1 MTYLATMSNIARSE
15 GDPKVL
21 SSGPS
26 SLDNTDR
33 LARALGWFSI
43 GLGLTELLAPGALT
57 RWLGMEGSEGLVR
70 AYGMR
75 EIGAGIM
82 TLSPDKGLGL
92 QSRVAGDAV
101 DIATLLPA
109 LRSDNPKR
117 DNVVIALAM
126 VAGVTL
132 LDIAGA
138 KAVKTGQIRSDR
150 PQRSYRDRSGYPK
163 GLENARGAA
172 RDFRAPADM
181 RAAPA
186 LAAVS
191 DRAPQESARPH

>member
-1 MTYLATMSNIARSE
+1 MTYITSISNIARSQ

-21 SSGPS
+21 STGPG

-43 GLGLTELLAPGALT
+43 GLGLTELLAPRALT
-57 RWLGMEGSEGLVR
+57 RWLGMDGHERLVR

-92 QSRVAGDAV
+92 QSRVAGDAL
-101 DIATLLPA
+101 DIATLLA
-109 LRSDNPKR
+109 GLRTDNPKR
-117 DNVVIALAM
+117 DNVMIALAM
-126 VAGVTL
+126 VLGVTL

-138 KAVKTGQIRSDR
+138 TGVKKSQSRSDR
-150 PQRSYRDRSGYPK
+150 PSRTYRDRSGYPK

-172 RDFRAPADM
+172 RDFRTPGDM
-181 RAAPA
+181 RAIPM
-186 LAAVS
+186 AANTQS
-191 DRAPQESARPH
+191 RAAAE

>member
-1 MTYLATMSNIARSE
+1 MTYITSISNIARSE

-21 SSGPS
+21 STGPG

-43 GLGLTELLAPGALT
+43 GLGLTELLAPRALT
-57 RWLGMEGSEGLVR
+57 RWLGMEGHETLVR

-92 QSRVAGDAV
+92 QSRVAGDAL
-101 DIATLLPA
+101 DIATLLA
-109 LRSDNPKR
+109 GLRGDNPKR
-117 DNVVIALAM
+117 DNVAIALAM
-126 VAGVTL
+126 VVGVTL

-138 KAVKTGQIRSDR
+138 SGVKKSQSRSDTPAR
-150 PQRSYRDRSGYPK
+150 TYRDRSGYPK

-172 RDFRAPADM
+172 RDFRTPTDM
-181 RAAPA
+181 RAVPMADTQSR
-186 LAAVS
+186 AA
-191 DRAPQESARPH
+191 AE

>member
-1 MTYLATMSNIARSE
+1 MTYITSVSNIARSQ

-21 SSGPS
+21 SSGPG

-43 GLGLTELLAPGALT
+43 GLGLTELLAPRALT
-57 RWLGMEGSEGLVR
+57 RWLGMEGSEALVR

-92 QSRVAGDAV
+92 QSRVAGDAL

-109 LRSDNPKR
+109 LRGDNPKR
-117 DNVVIALAM
+117 DNVAIALAM
-126 VAGVTL
+126 VVGVTL

-138 KAVKTGQIRSDR
+138 KGVNNAQRRSDR
-150 PQRSYRDRSGYPK
+150 PARTYRDRSGYPK
-163 GLENARGAA
+163 GLEQARGAA
-172 RDFRAPADM
+172 RDFRTPPDM
-181 RAAPA
+181 RAVPMSANTQRQ
-186 LAAVS
+186 AA
-191 DRAPQESARPH
+191 AE

>member
-1 MTYLATMSNIARSE
+1 MTYITSISNIARSQ

-21 SSGPS
+21 STGPS

-43 GLGLTELLAPGALT
+43 GLGLTELLAPRALT
-57 RWLGMEGSEGLVR
+57 RWLGMDGHESLVR

-92 QSRVAGDAV
+92 QSRVAGDAL
-101 DIATLLPA
+101 DIATLLA
-109 LRSDNPKR
+109 GLRGDNPKR
-117 DNVVIALAM
+117 DNVAIALAM
-126 VAGVTL
+126 VVGVTL

-138 KAVKTGQIRSDR
+138 TGVKKSQSRSDR
-150 PQRSYRDRSGYPK
+150 PARTYRDRSGYPK
-163 GLENARGAA
+163 GLEQARGAA
-172 RDFRAPADM
+172 RDFRTPTDLRAIPMAANESR
-181 RAAPA
+181 RAAA
-186 LAAVS
+186 
-191 DRAPQESARPH
+191 E

>member
-1 MTYLATMSNIARSE
+1 MTYITSISNIARSQ

-21 SSGPS
+21 STGPG

-43 GLGLTELLAPGALT
+43 GLGLTELLAPRALT
-57 RWLGMEGSEGLVR
+57 RALGMEGSETLVR

-92 QSRVAGDAV
+92 QSRVAGDAL
-101 DIATLLPA
+101 DIATLLTG
-109 LRSDNPKR
+109 LRADNPKR
-117 DNVVIALAM
+117 DNVMIALAM
-126 VAGVTL
+126 VVGVTL

-138 KAVKTGQIRSDR
+138 KAVNTSQRRSER
-150 PQRSYRDRSGYPK
+150 PRRTYGDRSGYPQ
-163 GLENARGAA
+163 GLERARGAA
-172 RDFRAPADM
+172 RDFRTPPDM
-181 RAAPA
+181 RAIPM
-186 LAAVS
+186 AANTER
-191 DRAPQESARPH
+191 RAAAE

>member
-1 MTYLATMSNIARSE
+1 MTYITSISNIARSQ

-21 SSGPS
+21 SSGPG

-43 GLGLTELLAPGALT
+43 GLGLTELLAPRALT
-57 RWLGMEGSEGLVR
+57 RWLGIEGSETLVR

-92 QSRVAGDAV
+92 QSRVAGDAL
-101 DIATLLPA
+101 DIATLLSA
-109 LRSDNPKR
+109 MRSDNPKR
-117 DNVVIALAM
+117 DNVAIALAM
-126 VAGVTL
+126 VVGVTL

-138 KAVKTGQIRSDR
+138 TGVKKRQSRSDR
-150 PQRSYRDRSGYPK
+150 PARTYRDRSGYPQ
-163 GLENARGAA
+163 GLERARGAA
-172 RDFRAPADM
+172 RDFRTPPDM
-181 RAAPA
+181 RAIPM
-186 LAAVS
+186 AANRES
-191 DRAPQESARPH
+191 RAAAE

>member
-1 MTYLATMSNIARSE
+1 
-15 GDPKVL
+15 
-21 SSGPS
+21 
-26 SLDNTDR
+26 

-43 GLGLTELLAPGALT
+43 GLGLTELLAPRVLT
-57 RWLGMEGSEGLVR
+57 RWLGMEGSEALVR
-70 AYGMR
+70 AYGVR

-92 QSRVAGDAV
+92 QSRVAGDAL

-109 LRSDNPKR
+109 MRSDNPKR
-117 DNVVIALAM
+117 DNVAIALAM

-138 KAVKTGQIRSDR
+138 KAVKTDQSRSDR
-150 PQRSYRDRSGYPK
+150 PRRSYRDRSGFPK
-163 GLENARGAA
+163 GLEHARGAA
-172 RDFRAPADM
+172 RDFRTPADM

-186 LAAVS
+186 LAAGS
-191 DRAPQESARPH
+191 SRAPQESARRH

>member
-1 MTYLATMSNIARSE
+1 MTYITSISNIARSQ

-21 SSGPS
+21 SSGPG

-43 GLGLTELLAPGALT
+43 GLGLTELLAPRALT
-57 RWLGMEGSEGLVR
+57 RWLGMEGSEALVR

-92 QSRVAGDAV
+92 QSRVAGDAL

-109 LRSDNPKR
+109 LRGDNPKH
-117 DNVVIALAM
+117 DNVAIALAM
-126 VAGVTL
+126 VLGVTL

-138 KAVKTGQIRSDR
+138 KGVNNAQRRSDR
-150 PQRSYRDRSGYPK
+150 PARTYRDRSGYPK
-163 GLENARGAA
+163 GLEQARGAA
-172 RDFRAPADM
+172 RGFRTPPDM
-181 RAAPA
+181 RSIPMAANTERQ
-186 LAAVS
+186 AA
-191 DRAPQESARPH
+191 AE

>member
-1 MTYLATMSNIARSE
+1 MTYIANISTIARSK

-26 SLDNTDR
+26 SLDMTDR
-33 LARALGWFSI
+33 LARGLGWFSI
-43 GLGLTELLAPGALT
+43 ALGLTELLAPRALT
-57 RWLGMEGSEGLVR
+57 RALGMEGHETLVR

-92 QSRVAGDAV
+92 QSRVAGDAL

-109 LRSDNPKR
+109 LRADNPKR
-117 DNVVIALAM
+117 DNVAIALAM
-126 VAGVTL
+126 VLGVTL

-138 KAVKTGQIRSDR
+138 QGVRAGQRRSAR
-150 PQRSYRDRSGYPK
+150 PRRTYRDRSGYPK
-163 GLENARGAA
+163 GLERARGAA
-172 RDFRAPADM
+172 RDFRTPPDM
-181 RAAPA
+181 RAIPM
-186 LAAVS
+186 AANKQS
-191 DRAPQESARPH
+191 RAAAE

>member
-1 MTYLATMSNIARSE
+1 MTYITSLSNIARSK

-21 SSGPS
+21 SSGPG

-57 RWLGMEGSEGLVR
+57 RWLGMEGNEALVR

-109 LRSDNPKR
+109 MRSDNPKR
-117 DNVVIALAM
+117 DNVAIALAM
-126 VAGVTL
+126 VVGVTL

-138 KAVKTGQIRSDR
+138 ASVKTNQSRTNGPR
-150 PQRSYRDRSGYPK
+150 RSYRDRSGYPK
-163 GLENARGAA
+163 GLANARGAA
-172 RDFRAPADM
+172 RDFRTPTDM
-181 RAAPA
+181 RAIPM
-186 LAAVS
+186 AANTER
-191 DRAPQESARPH
+191 RAAAE

>member
-1 MTYLATMSNIARSE
+1 MTYIASISNIARSQ

-21 SSGPS
+21 SSGTS
-26 SLDNTDR
+26 SLDGADR

-43 GLGLTELLAPGALT
+43 GLGLTELLAPRALT
-57 RWLGMEGSEGLVR
+57 RALGMEGSEALVR

-92 QSRVAGDAV
+92 QSRVAGDAL
-101 DIATLLPA
+101 DIATLLA
-109 LRSDNPKR
+109 AMRGDNPKR
-117 DNVVIALAM
+117 DNVAIALAM
-126 VAGVTL
+126 VVGVTL

-138 KAVKTGQIRSDR
+138 AGVKKSQSRSDR
-150 PQRSYRDRSGYPK
+150 PRRSYRDRSGYPK

-172 RDFRAPADM
+172 RDFRTPPDM
-181 RAAPA
+181 RAIPMSANA
-186 LAAVS
+186 DRRAA
-191 DRAPQESARPH
+191 AE

>member
-1 MTYLATMSNIARSE
+1 MTYITSLSNIARSQ

-26 SLDNTDR
+26 SLDASDR
-33 LARALGWFSI
+33 LARGLGWFSI
-43 GLGLTELLAPGALT
+43 GLGVTELLAPRALT
-57 RWLGMEGSEGLVR
+57 RFLGMEGSETLVR
-70 AYGMR
+70 AYGLR

-92 QSRVAGDAV
+92 QSRVAGDAL
-101 DIATLLPA
+101 DIATLLA
-109 LRSDNPKR
+109 AMRGDNPKR
-117 DNVVIALAM
+117 DNVAIALAM
-126 VAGVTL
+126 VVGVTL

-138 KAVKTGQIRSDR
+138 QGVHANQRRSDR
-150 PQRSYRDRSGYPK
+150 PRRTYRDRSGYPR

-172 RDFRAPADM
+172 RDFRTPPEM
-181 RAAPA
+181 RAAPV

-191 DRAPQESARPH
+191 DRPPQERARSY